1 MGKGFFDIPMNLP
14 HAGTVA
20 SRLVYHVQ
28 RVEQV
33 QKKKFPDAL
42 KAAEALESLLD
53 DCRFAGENPEDSE
66 AQRLAEAAAEL
77 ARKFVDAVDAAQCG
91 DDRLGQAV
99 RNLFECIGLGREG
112 AQQSLRAGENPN
124 STLRPT

>member
-1 MGKGFFDIPMNLP
+1 MGKGFFDIPLNLP

-33 QKKKFPDAL
+33 QKKSFPDAI
-42 KAAEALESLLD
+42 KAAEALETLLD
-53 DCRFAGENPEDSE
+53 DCRFAGENPEEAE
-66 AQRLAEAAAEL
+66 AQRLATAAAEL
-77 ARKFVDAVDAAQCG
+77 ARKFVDAVEQAHCG

-99 RNLFECIGLGREG
+99 RNLFECLSLGREG
-112 AQQSLRAGENPN
+112 AMQSLRAGENPD